1 MMANSVSTAAE
12 VITFQFSCSKRNAR
26 VAKRNALRVVSLPV
40 LSMCHVDSGDDD
52 VNDVVVADVGSGSM
66 GNNGRSRVILRRRCV
81 NGS

>member
-52 VNDVVVADVGSGSM
+52 VVVADVGSGSM